1 MRVWVMAAAVL
12 LAGPA
17 WAQPVTDGKASVD
30 GKFGEF
36 VQGYLDNL
44 HMPDKGAS
52 AFRSIIS
59 YAVTVGMTPEY
70 QDAFIEFAS
79 GKPVVVTAGPKTINV
94 PPVTDGALATVKMF
108 TAPPNLNTLWKTPG
122 EPILQLVEMSR
133 WGKPAKERVIGFMSN
148 KLYATWV
155 ESVPGNGRSAWVQEF
170 NGVKNAMQGI
180 QNQSVQ
186 NEAMLL
192 LKAAMESVFV
202 KAKAD
207 GREPPAPYLY
217 GGTFHN
223 VGEPKSAP

>member
-1 MRVWVMAAAVL
+1 MRMFVIAALAVL
-12 LAGPA
+12 AAPA

-30 GKFGEF
+30 ADFGSF

-44 HMPDKGAS
+44 QAPDKGAS
-52 AFRSIIS
+52 AFRSIIG
-59 YAVTVGMTPEY
+59 YAVTKGMTADY
-70 QDAFIEFAS
+70 QDAFVEFAS
-79 GKPVVVTAGPKTINV
+79 GKPVVVTAGAKTINV
-94 PPVTDGALATVKMF
+94 PAVTDGALATVKLF

-148 KLYATWV
+148 KLYAAWV
-155 ESVPGNGRSAWVQEF
+155 ESRPGNGRSAWVQEF
-170 NGVKNAMQGI
+170 NGVRNAMQGI

-192 LKAAMESVFV
+192 LKAAVESVLV

-207 GREPPAPYLY
+207 GREPPAPFYY

-223 VGEPKSAP
+223 VGEPKPAP

>member
-1 MRVWVMAAAVL
+1 MRMLMIAAVAM
-12 LAGPA
+12 LAGQA

-30 GKFGEF
+30 ADFGAF
-36 VQGYLDNL
+36 VEGYLDNL
-44 HMPDKGAS
+44 QMPDKGAS

-59 YAVTVGMTPEY
+59 YAVTKGMTPAY
-70 QDAFIEFAS
+70 QDAFIELAS
-79 GKPVVVTAGPKTINV
+79 GKPVVVTAGAKTINV
-94 PPVTDGALATVKMF
+94 PAVTDGALATVKLF
-108 TAPPNLNTLWKTPG
+108 TAPPNLNTLWQTPG

-148 KLYATWV
+148 KLYAAWV
-155 ESVPGNGRSAWVQEF
+155 ESRPGNGRSSWVQAF

-180 QNQSVQ
+180 QDKSVQ

-192 LKAAMESVFV
+192 LKAAVESVLV

-207 GREPPAPYLY
+207 GREPPAPFLY

-223 VGEPKSAP
+223 VGEPKPAP